1 MQQSATRETFF
12 KLRQMHTGDIGDA
25 MKLSTAEGWNQT
37 EKDWQLFIENR
48 ENVCLV
54 AEWDKKVI
62 ATTTAINYSNRI
74 AWIAMVLVDK
84 EYRGRGVSKI
94 LLEAI
99 LDKLQHCESVKLD
112 ATPAGQQVYRKFG
125 FLDEY
130 RLARMT
136 NTTMQ
141 ALPVEEHQTS
151 LPQSIGPSDIT
162 AVVAF
167 DEIIFGANRDAL
179 IQFLTE
185 KYPDKALMLKENNK
199 ITGIALGRSGNR
211 YHHIGPVLTSNTFD
225 AKILISEAL
234 KTLIGQPAVVDV
246 MVDKQELVEW
256 LQSIGFINQ
265 REFIRMYRGH
275 NAFPGVIEKQFL
287 ICGPEFG

>member
-12 KLRQMHTGDIGDA
+12 KLRQMQTGDIGDA

-37 EKDWQLFIENR
+37 QKDWQLFIENR

-99 LDKLQHCESVKLD
+99 LDKLHHCESIKLD

-130 RLARMT
+130 RVARMT
-136 NTTMQ
+136 NMTMK
-141 ALPVEEHQTS
+141 ALPLEEHQAS
-151 LPQSIGPSDIT
+151 LPQSIRPSDVT
-162 AVVAF
+162 GVVAF
-167 DEIIFGANRDAL
+167 DEIIFGANRNAV

-185 KYPDKALMLKENNK
+185 KYPDKALMLKEDNK

-211 YHHIGPVLTSNTFD
+211 YHHIGPVLSSNTFN

-234 KTLIGQPAVVDV
+234 KTLIGQPVVVDV

>member
-1 MQQSATRETFF
+1 MQQSETRETFF
-12 KLRQMHTGDIGDA
+12 KLRQMQISDIGSA

-48 ENVCLV
+48 ENACLV
-54 AEWDKKVI
+54 AESDKKVI

-84 EYRGRGVSKI
+84 EYRGRGVSKM

-99 LDKLQHCESVKLD
+99 LDKLQHCESIKLD
-112 ATPAGQQVYRKFG
+112 ATPAGRQVYRKFG

-130 RLARMT
+130 RLMRMT
-136 NTTMQ
+136 NIMMQ
-141 ALPVEEHQTS
+141 ALPLEEHQAS
-151 LPQSIGPSDIT
+151 LPQSIQPSDIT

-167 DEIIFGANRDAL
+167 DEIIFGANRSAL
-179 IQFLTE
+179 IPSLVRE
-185 KYPDKALMLKENNK
+185 YPGKASMLKENNE

-225 AKILISEAL
+225 ARVLISEAL
-234 KTLIGQPAVVDV
+234 KSLIGQAIVVDV

-256 LQSIGFINQ
+256 LRSIGFINQ

-275 NAFPGVIEKQFL
+275 NAFPGMIENQFL